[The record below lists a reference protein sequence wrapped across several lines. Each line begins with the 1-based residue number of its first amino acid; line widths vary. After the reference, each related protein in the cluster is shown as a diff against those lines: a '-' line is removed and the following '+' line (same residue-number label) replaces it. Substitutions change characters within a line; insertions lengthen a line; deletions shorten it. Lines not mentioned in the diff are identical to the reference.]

1 MQTHRVETAASCVTT
16 KEKRPADGEL
26 QMLYSHPCRLKS
38 CDLNYYPPLFAPAPA
53 EERDVIPE
61 QESRRLEL
69 EGRTFLSAGVS
80 KKKNQSQYI
89 ISDHIRVPATGST

>member
-69 EGRTFLSAGVS
+69 VGRMFLSAGVS
-80 KKKNQSQYI
+80 KKN
-89 ISDHIRVPATGST
+89 

>member
-38 CDLNYYPPLFAPAPA
+38 CDLNYYPRLFAPPPA

-61 QESRRLEL
+61 QESYQLEL
-69 EGRTFLSAGVS
+69 VLRMFSSAGIS
-80 KKKNQSQYI
+80 PQKN
-89 ISDHIRVPATGST
+89 